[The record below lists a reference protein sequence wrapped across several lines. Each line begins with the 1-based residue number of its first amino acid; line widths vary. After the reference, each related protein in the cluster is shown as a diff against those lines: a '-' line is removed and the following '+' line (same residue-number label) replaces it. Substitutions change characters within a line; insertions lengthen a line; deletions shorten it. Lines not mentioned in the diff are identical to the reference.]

1 MKIHAAPVRVDGY
14 LAEIGGP
21 RTSFSTVDDLPSE
34 AGRHS
39 EPKGI
44 NKEISIK

>member
-21 RTSFSTVDDLPSE
+21 RTSFSAVGDLPSE
-34 AGRHS
+34 AVNRK
-39 EPKGI
+39 EI

>member
-1 MKIHAAPVRVDGY
+1 MKTHSATVRVDGY
-14 LAEIGGP
+14 LDEIGGP

-34 AGRHS
+34 AGRHNK
-39 EPKGI
+39 PKRI

>member
-1 MKIHAAPVRVDGY
+1 MKTHSATVRVDGY

-21 RTSFSTVDDLPSE
+21 RTSFSAVGDLPSE
-34 AGRHS
+34 AVNRK
-39 EPKGI
+39 EI

>member
-1 MKIHAAPVRVDGY
+1 MKIHEATVRVDGY

-21 RTSFSTVDDLPSE
+21 RTSFSTVGDLPSE
-34 AGRHS
+34 AEKHS
-39 EPKGI
+39 KPKGM